1 MCVNK
6 YDNCLTM
13 NGSWLLASLNWA
25 FGAIDVQQLLLW
37 LAGSQIEMTSMTG
50 KSVQRSLETLFHAPV
65 MVIKFVLLF
74 IVPFFSAACQKRR
87 EEVL

>member
-13 NGSWLLASLNWA
+13 NSNWLLASLNWA
-25 FGAIDVQQLLLW
+25 FGTIDVQQLLLW
-37 LAGSQIEMTSMTG
+37 LAGSQIEITSMTG
-50 KSVQRSLETLFHAPV
+50 KSVQRSLDTLFHAPV
-65 MVIKFVLLF
+65 MVIKFLLVF
-74 IVPFFSAACQKRR
+74 IAPFFSAACQKRR